1 MGFFSVK
8 DKMPFLIPSP
18 TIHTAPAMMDSLL
31 LFSINKR
38 ISSLSLCF
46 FCWWSLL
53 RYSSF
58 RWVCGWHFI
67 SFRSLLH
74 VTLTEA
80 RKYFPKQYPLHFHF
94 FFWLYHHTGHS
105 SFHRAYINMENLF
118 DCGGSSLGRMR
129 TKLYAFLLFL
139 FCPPPDA

>member
-1 MGFFSVK
+1 MGFFSVE
-8 DKMPFLIPSP
+8 DNALSHPFPNHSHC
-18 TIHTAPAMMDSLL
+18 TSHDG
-31 LFSINKR
+31 FSAA
-38 ISSLSLCF
+38 LQHQQTHFFFEPLF

>member
-1 MGFFSVK
+1 MGFFSVE
-8 DKMPFLIPSP
+8 DNALSHPFPNHSHCTSHDGFSAALQHQQTHFFFEPLFF
-18 TIHTAPAMMDSLL
+18 LL
-31 LFSINKR
+31 VISAEILF
-38 ISSLSLCF
+38 LQVGVWLA
-46 FCWWSLL
+46 L
-53 RYSSF
+53 
-58 RWVCGWHFI
+58 I